1 MMKTQ
6 KIKHYRLSVSR
17 TFPAT
22 HPRKGESTYFIPKI
36 ESALGILNG
45 CNPSECL
52 PFIPDCTWCY
62 YRLPESEIFPKLHT
76 FRGNYDRWAKIMAE
90 VQAGKAV
97 IDLYY
102 WDGKPYG
109 KGVKQVVFATLDKDS
124 RCGVQMLYFSHS
136 VEFPRVI
143 TEDNS
148 RLSLMPKTIAK
159 NDGLSVVDFKAWFK
173 RADLSQ
179 PMAIIHFTSFRY

>member
-1 MMKTQ
+1 METQ
-6 KIKHYRLSVSR
+6 KIKHYRLPISR
-17 TFPAT
+17 TFPIT
-22 HPRKGESTYFIPKI
+22 HPKSGQPTYFVEKI
-36 ESALGILNG
+36 RANNILDEMSL
-45 CNPSECL
+45 CWE
-52 PFIPDCTWCY
+52 
-62 YRLPESEIFPKLHT
+62 PKLHT
-76 FRGNYDRWAKIMAE
+76 CRGKYDRWVKIMQE

-173 RADLSQ
+173 GADLIG